1 MQGVFLF
8 IMFKKTLLMAIAFIS
23 MMVFA
28 STASAQTTI
37 YGCLDKV
44 YINKDKNPVHQN
56 DVSPALNTTLTPNG
70 DGSYKLELSEFKVGK
85 MPAKLKVVANK
96 VVLDGSTVNE
106 CDNAIILSFGAGL
119 KFDATIEGSYD
130 ASTGKLEYTV
140 KSVDASFLGVDF
152 DTEVHFTTECTIK

>member
-1 MQGVFLF
+1 
-8 IMFKKTLLMAIAFIS
+8 MAIAFIS

-44 YINKDKNPVHQN
+44 YMNKDKNPVHQN

-140 KSVDASFLGVDF
+140 KSVDAKFLGVAF
-152 DTEVHFTTECTIK
+152 DTEVHFTTECPIK

>member
-1 MQGVFLF
+1 
-8 IMFKKTLLMAIAFIS
+8 MAIAFIS

-140 KSVDASFLGVDF
+140 KSVGASFLGVDF

>member
-1 MQGVFLF
+1 
-8 IMFKKTLLMAIAFIS
+8 MAIAFIS
-23 MMVFA
+23 MMVFS

>member
-1 MQGVFLF
+1 
-8 IMFKKTLLMAIAFIS
+8 MAIAFIS

-119 KFDATIEGSYD
+119 KFDATIEGSYE

>member
-1 MQGVFLF
+1 
-8 IMFKKTLLMAIAFIS
+8 MAIAFIS

-130 ASTGKLEYTV
+130 VSTGKLEYTV

>member
-1 MQGVFLF
+1 
-8 IMFKKTLLMAIAFIS
+8 MFKKTLLMAIAFIS

>member
-1 MQGVFLF
+1 
-8 IMFKKTLLMAIAFIS
+8 MAIAFIS
-23 MMVFA
+23 MMVFT

-56 DVSPALNTTLTPNG
+56 DVSSALNTTLTPNG

>member
-1 MQGVFLF
+1 
-8 IMFKKTLLMAIAFIS
+8 MAIAFIS

-44 YINKDKNPVHQN
+44 YINKDKHPVHQN

>member
-1 MQGVFLF
+1 
-8 IMFKKTLLMAIAFIS
+8 MFKRTFLMAIAFIS

-44 YINKDKNPVHQN
+44 YMNKDKNPVHQN

>member
-1 MQGVFLF
+1 
-8 IMFKKTLLMAIAFIS
+8 MAIAFIS

-96 VVLDGSTVNE
+96 VVLDGSIVNE

>member
-1 MQGVFLF
+1 
-8 IMFKKTLLMAIAFIS
+8 MFKKTLLMAIAFIS

-56 DVSPALNTTLTPNG
+56 DVSPALNTTLTPND

>member
-1 MQGVFLF
+1 
-8 IMFKKTLLMAIAFIS
+8 MFKKTLLMAIAFIS

-140 KSVDASFLGVDF
+140 KSVDAKFLGVAF

>member
-1 MQGVFLF
+1 
-8 IMFKKTLLMAIAFIS
+8 MAIAFIS
-23 MMVFA
+23 MKVFA

>member
-1 MQGVFLF
+1 
-8 IMFKKTLLMAIAFIS
+8 MFRRTFLMAIAFIS

-44 YINKDKNPVHQN
+44 YMNKDKNPVHQN

>member
-1 MQGVFLF
+1 
-8 IMFKKTLLMAIAFIS
+8 MAIAFIS

-106 CDNAIILSFGAGL
+106 CDNAIMLSFGAGL

>member
-1 MQGVFLF
+1 
-8 IMFKKTLLMAIAFIS
+8 MAIAFIS

-96 VVLDGSTVNE
+96 VILDGSTVNE

>member
-1 MQGVFLF
+1 
-8 IMFKKTLLMAIAFIS
+8 MAIAFIS

-140 KSVDASFLGVDF
+140 KSVDASFLGVNF

>member
-1 MQGVFLF
+1 
-8 IMFKKTLLMAIAFIS
+8 MFKKTLLMAIAFIS

-152 DTEVHFTTECTIK
+152 DTEVDFTTECTIK

>member
-1 MQGVFLF
+1 
-8 IMFKKTLLMAIAFIS
+8 MAIAFIS

-152 DTEVHFTTECTIK
+152 DTEVHFTTECAIK

>member
-1 MQGVFLF
+1 
-8 IMFKKTLLMAIAFIS
+8 MFKRTFLMAIAFIS

-28 STASAQTTI
+28 STVSAQTTI

-44 YINKDKNPVHQN
+44 YMNKDKNPVHQN

>member
-1 MQGVFLF
+1 
-8 IMFKKTLLMAIAFIS
+8 MAIAFIS

-70 DGSYKLELSEFKVGK
+70 
-85 MPAKLKVVANK
+85 
-96 VVLDGSTVNE
+96 DGSTVNE

>member
-1 MQGVFLF
+1 
-8 IMFKKTLLMAIAFIS
+8 MAIAFIS
-23 MMVFA
+23 MMVFT

>member
-1 MQGVFLF
+1 
-8 IMFKKTLLMAIAFIS
+8 MFKKTLLMAIAFIS

-28 STASAQTTI
+28 SPVSAQTTI

-44 YINKDKNPVHQN
+44 YMNKDKNPVHQN

>member
-1 MQGVFLF
+1 
-8 IMFKKTLLMAIAFIS
+8 MFKKTLLMAIAFIS

-119 KFDATIEGSYD
+119 KFDATIVGSYD

-140 KSVDASFLGVDF
+140 KSVDASFLGVAF

>member
-1 MQGVFLF
+1 
-8 IMFKKTLLMAIAFIS
+8 MFKKTLLMAIAFIS

-44 YINKDKNPVHQN
+44 YMNKDKNPVHQN

>member
-1 MQGVFLF
+1 
-8 IMFKKTLLMAIAFIS
+8 MAIAFIS

-44 YINKDKNPVHQN
+44 YMNKDKNPVHQN

-70 DGSYKLELSEFKVGK
+70 NGSYKLELSEFKVGK

>member
-1 MQGVFLF
+1 
-8 IMFKKTLLMAIAFIS
+8 MFKKTLLMAIAFIS

-56 DVSPALNTTLTPNG
+56 DVSPALNTALTPNG

>member
-1 MQGVFLF
+1 
-8 IMFKKTLLMAIAFIS
+8 MFKKTLLMAIAFIS

-56 DVSPALNTTLTPNG
+56 EVSPALNTTLTPNG

>member
-1 MQGVFLF
+1 
-8 IMFKKTLLMAIAFIS
+8 MFKKTLLMAIAFIS

-140 KSVDASFLGVDF
+140 KSVDASFLGVNF

>member
-1 MQGVFLF
+1 
-8 IMFKKTLLMAIAFIS
+8 MFKKTLLMAIAFIS
-23 MMVFA
+23 MIVFA

-106 CDNAIILSFGAGL
+106 CDNAIILSFGSGL

>member
-1 MQGVFLF
+1 
-8 IMFKKTLLMAIAFIS
+8 MAIAFIS

-28 STASAQTTI
+28 SPVSAQTTI

-44 YINKDKNPVHQN
+44 YMNKDKNPVHQN

-70 DGSYKLELSEFKVGK
+70 DGSYKLVLSEFKVGK

-152 DTEVHFTTECTIK
+152 DTEVHFTTEYTIK

>member
-1 MQGVFLF
+1 
-8 IMFKKTLLMAIAFIS
+8 MAIAFIS

-44 YINKDKNPVHQN
+44 YINKGKNPVHQN

>member
-1 MQGVFLF
+1 
-8 IMFKKTLLMAIAFIS
+8 MFKKTLLMAIAFIS

-119 KFDATIEGSYD
+119 KFDSTIEGSYD

>member
-1 MQGVFLF
+1 
-8 IMFKKTLLMAIAFIS
+8 MFKRTFLMAIAFIS

>member
-1 MQGVFLF
+1 
-8 IMFKKTLLMAIAFIS
+8 MFKKTFLMAIAFIS

-70 DGSYKLELSEFKVGK
+70 DGSYKLVLSEFKVGK

-152 DTEVHFTTECTIK
+152 DTEVHFTTECPIK

>member
-1 MQGVFLF
+1 
-8 IMFKKTLLMAIAFIS
+8 MAIAFIS

-152 DTEVHFTTECTIK
+152 DTEVHITTECTIK

>member
-1 MQGVFLF
+1 
-8 IMFKKTLLMAIAFIS
+8 MAIAFIS
-23 MMVFA
+23 MTVFA

>member
-1 MQGVFLF
+1 
-8 IMFKKTLLMAIAFIS
+8 MFKRTFLMAIAFIS

-44 YINKDKNPVHQN
+44 YMNKDKNPVHQN

-106 CDNAIILSFGAGL
+106 CDNAIILSFGTGL